1 MYFNNQRLLRQLS
14 LSSVPVVQTC
24 IVQDEWF
31 PTCLSDFPLVWVIP
45 HLFGWFPTCFS
56 LPGVACSSALC
67 IFVQGRS
74 RKRQKCWRTVPVI
87 SLQPRIYFILSF
99 LPYLFFYGF
108 PGRQKHSC
116 GREQT
121 CRCWH
126 LLQQELLF
134 APPRLLWRTFFIALV
149 SEPVLKLA
157 VGYVAQREHSQDPF
171 HFWLNLAQL
180 FFLL

>member
-1 MYFNNQRLLRQLS
+1 MNEFDNMQNRLIDKCISIIRGYWGSRACPQCLS
-14 LSSVPVVQTC
+14 CKLAS
-24 IVQDEWF
+24 F
-31 PTCLSDFPLVWVIP
+31 RMSDFPLVWVIS
-45 HLFGWFPTCFS
+45 HLFQPSRCWLFLAFVHICAGEVKEETEV
-56 LPGVACSSALC
+56 LENSANDKPAAKEL
-67 IFVQGRS
+67 FY
-74 RKRQKCWRTVPVI
+74 P
-87 SLQPRIYFILSF
+87 
-99 LPYLFFYGF
+99 LPYLFSYGF

-126 LLQQELLF
+126 LLQQELLST
-134 APPRLLWRTFFIALV
+134 PPRLLWRTFFIALV